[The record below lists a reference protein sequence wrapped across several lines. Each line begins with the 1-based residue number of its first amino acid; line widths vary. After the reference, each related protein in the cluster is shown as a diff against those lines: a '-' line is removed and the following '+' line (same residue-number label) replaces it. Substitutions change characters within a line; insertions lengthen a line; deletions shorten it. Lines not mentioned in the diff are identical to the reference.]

1 MKKTLVLCLL
11 IVFVST
17 LFFVGI
23 SCKGA
28 GTETTSAQTETTK
41 EVAETTEAAKETEVS
56 SEPVTLR
63 MIHYAGGGQ
72 DFWEN
77 LNNSFMEEYPNIKIE
92 QEVVDPG
99 TYHQKLGGYV
109 SAGEGP
115 DIALMEAGLSTIMY
129 KDVLIDLKGKFDDII
144 DKVVGI
150 DVYYNDFDPSKE
162 LLAMPSASNGHMVY
176 YNKTVFAEAGL
187 DTENPPKNWT
197 EMDEA
202 IKKIKAIG
210 KEGIA
215 LGGKEY
221 GNYWLWSALM
231 NEVMTHEDH
240 VAIFNNQLKW
250 TDPKL
255 ASVVYLYDDM
265 YKRGWFIKDAALTS
279 VTPEAQDM
287 FINGDAAFF
296 VSLLGDAFNW
306 KIWGESMGYENFG
319 VMKLPSIEENFPLE
333 GFSPGPNASTIPV
346 WGSYAWGITKWSK
359 NPDAAV
365 TYLKY
370 LLRNDVQQRFVLE
383 GGFFPNNL
391 SDFDVS
397 AVEAPQFAT
406 LVEWAKESKNVPGMF
421 YCTPQEWDAFVRN
434 VQLLLSDQ
442 TDVEAFLNDMQAVHD
457 ESNK

>member
-1 MKKTLVLCLL
+1 MKKFLILCLL
-11 IVFVST
+11 VVFIVSFA
-17 LFFVGI
+17 FVGI
-23 SCKGA
+23 SCQA
-28 GTETTSAQTETTK
+28 TATETTAAQAETTKAAAETTQASTETT
-41 EVAETTEAAKETEVS
+41 VS
-56 SEPVTLR
+56 QEPITLR

-77 LNNSFMEEYPNIKIE
+77 LNKSFMEEYPNIKIE
-92 QEVVDPG
+92 QEIVDPG

-109 SAGEGP
+109 STGDGP
-115 DIALMEAGLSTIMY
+115 DIALMEAGFSTIMY

-150 DVYYNDFDPSKE
+150 DVYYNDFDPAKE
-162 LLAMPSASNGHMVY
+162 LLAIPSASNGHMVY
-176 YNKTVFAEAGL
+176 YNKAVFAEAGL
-187 DTENPPKNWT
+187 DPENPPKTWT
-197 EMDEA
+197 EMDKA
-202 IKKIKAIG
+202 IKKIKAAG

-221 GNYWLWSALM
+221 GNLWLWSALM

-240 VAIFNNQLKW
+240 VAIYNSQLKW

-255 ASVVYLYDDM
+255 ASVVYLYEDM
-265 YKRGWFIKDAALTS
+265 YKKGWFIKDAALTS

-306 KIWGESMGYENFG
+306 KVWGESMGYENFG
-319 VMKLPSIEENFPLE
+319 VMKLPAIEANTPLD
-333 GFSPGPNASTIPV
+333 GVSPGPNATMIPV

-370 LLRNDVQQRFVLE
+370 LLRDDIQQRFVLE

-391 SDFDVS
+391 SGFDVS
-397 AVEAPQFAT
+397 TVKAPQFAT
-406 LVEWAKESKNVPGMF
+406 LVKWASESKAVPGLF
-421 YCTPQEWDAFVRN
+421 YCTSEEQDAFIRN

-442 TDVEAFLNDMQAVHD
+442 IDAGAFLNDMQTVHD